1 MIAICGRRQS
11 SANEQEETSM
21 LKRSTQPHGRF
32 ILGRLLFLLAVTS
45 LPLSG
50 YAQRPEMLPYVTV
63 DAPQFVPAAAADFMK
78 DDYVVLGVATG
89 KVAKAYPAADLAQHG
104 SALDTMPDGPI
115 TITWCG
121 VCNVGVV
128 YRRKLGQ
135 YVLHFDYDSMLH
147 GNEVQKDRETGSR
160 WQQAL
165 GVAIDGPLKGR
176 QLTPYPFIRTSWGE
190 WKRQY
195 PGTLVMQPLAGYAER
210 MPLMHQLSRA
220 AYLGEGEAP
229 AEAAFRGDF
238 RVRPRELVAGLQ
250 VGAAAKAYP
259 FSALRGARVVND
271 MVGGSPVLIVH
282 QPGSDTTTG
291 FIARAKGRVLSFAA
305 VDAAASELVDRQ
317 TRSRWTPYGL
327 ATQGPLKGTQ
337 LQGLILVPQ
346 FWFAWSQFHPSTELF
361 SASVALPGVLWEPLL
376 RAPLPSDAISRL
388 IALKLSVG
396 PAATRADSAGPGRQ
410 HDAPV
415 MAYLL
420 KGRIET
426 RMEPGPLRVYE
437 RDGFF
442 YEAPGQVDKTLR
454 NLSRIRPAEILIFTV
469 DNAGKE
475 SAPLIEAP
483 LTTTVDQEISLI
495 RLTLGPGATAAAPPH
510 SDAAL
515 VYVLA
520 GNIETTS
527 AASTSESHAAGS
539 LFVERPH
546 EGTLQFRNKSK
557 FEVATILVFAATTR
571 PMSAP

>member
-1 MIAICGRRQS
+1 
-11 SANEQEETSM
+11 M

-32 ILGRLLFLLAVTS
+32 ILGRLLLLLAVAS
-45 LPLSG
+45 LSASG
-50 YAQRPEMLPYVTV
+50 FAQQPVMLPYVTI
-63 DAPQFVPAAAADFMK
+63 DAPQFVHAAAADFLK

-89 KVAKAYPAADLAQHG
+89 TVAKAYPAADLAQHG

-121 VCNVGVV
+121 VCNAGVV
-128 YRRKLGQ
+128 YRRNLGQ

-147 GNEVQKDRETGSR
+147 GNEVHKDRETGSR

-165 GVAIDGPLKGR
+165 GEAIDGPLKGR
-176 QLTPYPFIRTSWGE
+176 QLTPYPFIRTTWGE

-195 PGTLVMQPLAGYAER
+195 PGTLVMQPLAGYAQR
-210 MPLMHQLSRA
+210 MPLMHQLSRS
-220 AYLGEGEAP
+220 AYVGEGEAP

-259 FSALRGARVVND
+259 FSALRAARVVND
-271 MVGGSPVLIVH
+271 SVGGNPVLIVH
-282 QPGSDTTTG
+282 QPGSDTTTA
-291 FIARAKGRVLSFAA
+291 FIPRAKGRPLSFFPA
-305 VDAAASELVDRQ
+305 VDGAASELVDRQ

-361 SASVALPGVLWEPLL
+361 LATTALPSVVWEPLL
-376 RAPLPSDAISRL
+376 RAPLPPDAISRL
-388 IALKLSVG
+388 IALKLTVS
-396 PAATRADSAGPGRQ
+396 PARTGTDSAGPGHQ
-410 HDAPV
+410 HGAPV

-420 KGRIET
+420 KGRIENE
-426 RMEPGPLRVYE
+426 MEHGPLRVYE

-442 YEAPGQVDKTLR
+442 YEAPGQVRKTLR
-454 NLSRIRPAEILIFTV
+454 NLSRTRPAEILIFTG
-469 DNAGKE
+469 DDAGKE
-475 SAPLIEAP
+475 PAPLIAAP
-483 LTTTVDQEISLI
+483 LTKTVDKEISLL
-495 RLTLGPGATAAAPPH
+495 RLTLGAGATAAAPPH

-520 GNIETTS
+520 GTIETTS

-539 LFVERPH
+539 IFVVAPH
-546 EGTLQFRNKSK
+546 EGTLRYRNKSR
-557 FEVATILVFAATTR
+557 FEAARILMFAATTR
-571 PMSAP
+571 PMAAPSQQ